1 MTQESIPTFTCL
13 EVLDR
18 LSDVIDGRLA
28 ETELAGVRAH
38 LDGCDACSRFGGSTM
53 ALVAA
58 VREKLAE
65 PPPLPPAFLARVL
78 AVAKG

>member
-1 MTQESIPTFTCL
+1 MTAEPIPAFTCH

-28 ETELAGVRAH
+28 EDELAGVRAH
-38 LDGCDACSRFGGSTM
+38 LASCDACSRFGGSTM

-65 PPPLPPAFLARVL
+65 PPPLPPALLARVL
-78 AVAKG
+78 AAVR